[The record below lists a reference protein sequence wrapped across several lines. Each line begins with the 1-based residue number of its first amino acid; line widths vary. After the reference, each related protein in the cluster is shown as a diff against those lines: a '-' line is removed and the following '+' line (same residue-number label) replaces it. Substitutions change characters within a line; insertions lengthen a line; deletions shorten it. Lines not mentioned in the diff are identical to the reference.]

1 MNGAKLKGKR
11 VEKGYTQTDMANFI
25 EKSFD
30 SYSKK
35 ERGEVLFTPKEEA
48 IIAIKLQLSLLE
60 FNEIFLMVTY
70 RTVSW
75 ASKNNGKYRRCSQLF
90 KRKLQHF
97 R

>member
-35 ERGEVLFTPKEEA
+35 ERGEVLFTPNEEE

-60 FNEIFLMVTY
+60 FNEIFFDGDLPY
-70 RTVSW
+70 
-75 ASKNNGKYRRCSQLF
+75 GKLGEQ
-90 KRKLQHF
+90 KQWKI
-97 R
+97 

>member
-48 IIAIKLQLSLLE
+48 IIAIKLQLSLFDGDLP
-60 FNEIFLMVTY
+60 Y
-70 RTVSW
+70 
-75 ASKNNGKYRRCSQLF
+75 GKLGEQ
-90 KRKLQHF
+90 KQWKI
-97 R
+97 